1 MKQVLSLAALVLG
14 LSACG
19 AIPTPEVSV
28 PDSTIP
34 LAASMAASPGKV
46 VYAERNGLP
55 QTVPAALKNLTLRGD
70 ATYDR
75 LGGTLTTL
83 NLYVRTS
90 LTDLTGC
97 TVVPATP
104 VTPRLF
110 VCDAAAEAAQ
120 RIGTLNLQ
128 AGVAVPFELSGAALD
143 AAAHAGSGYFGMEVV
158 AGSPMDGETV
168 KLSNVKAQAK
178 I

>member
-83 NLYVRTS
+83 NMYVRTS

-143 AAAHAGSGYFGMEVV
+143 AAAHAGTGYFGMEVV

-168 KLSNVKAQAK
+168 TLSNVKAQAK